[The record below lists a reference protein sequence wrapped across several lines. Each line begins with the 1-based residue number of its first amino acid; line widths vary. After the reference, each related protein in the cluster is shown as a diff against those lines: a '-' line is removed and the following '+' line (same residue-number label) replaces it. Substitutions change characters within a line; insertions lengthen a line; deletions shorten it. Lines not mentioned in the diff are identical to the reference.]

1 MPDLK
6 NELSYEVSFLHVL
19 KNQKS
24 NNFFQSFQVDVVRHA
39 QSDLKQQV
47 WTNLGIKF
55 IFCMWL
61 GIHKYIYLIQSI
73 YMSVV
78 KHIWVFQK

>member
-1 MPDLK
+1 MSAGCFKWVWSGMPDLK

-47 WTNLGIKF
+47 
-55 IFCMWL
+55 
-61 GIHKYIYLIQSI
+61 
-73 YMSVV
+73 
-78 KHIWVFQK
+78 